1 MLVPKQAL
9 LCETCFSKLHP
20 DHSVVFYEQKLL
32 KTNYLLLEPQNEP
45 KYNQSISFQMK
56 I

>member
-1 MLVPKQAL
+1 MLVPKQVL

-45 KYNQSISFQMK
+45 KYNQSISCQMK